1 MSARKSLYDFPQSS
15 YIAFPLLTSLG
26 YLFSIPILV
35 ALSAPSGIAAKFL
48 TPLLA
53 VALRKVSHG
62 ATTLEDSPQKAIVLL
77 TGFYVVLVHIFSG
90 IMSATGQLLGNE
102 TGYKNKEPRA
112 NKRGIST
119 GLPHRMIATH
129 EALYDIFPAYAV
141 TAALVAVSLTS
152 KSSTVPING
161 LVLHVFFKIV
171 VYSPAYL
178 FDADIVRSYSHLC
191 SILALLVALW
201 SVVAE

>member
-1 MSARKSLYDFPQSS
+1 MSARQSLFDFPQSS
-15 YIAFPLLTSLG
+15 YIAFPVLTLLS
-26 YLFSIPILV
+26 YFSPFPILI

-77 TGFYVVLVHIFSG
+77 TGFYMVLVYIFSAT
-90 IMSATGQLLGNE
+90 MSGTGQLLGNK
-102 TGYKNKEPRA
+102 TGYQNKEPRA
-112 NKRGIST
+112 SKRSVSS

-141 TAALVAVSLTS
+141 TAALVVASLTS
-152 KSSTVPING
+152 KSSTVSING
-161 LVLHVFFKIV
+161 LVLHVFFKIA

-178 FDADIVRSYSHLC
+178 FDVDIVRSYSHMC
-191 SILALLVALW
+191 SISALLVALW
-201 SVVAE
+201 SVLAE